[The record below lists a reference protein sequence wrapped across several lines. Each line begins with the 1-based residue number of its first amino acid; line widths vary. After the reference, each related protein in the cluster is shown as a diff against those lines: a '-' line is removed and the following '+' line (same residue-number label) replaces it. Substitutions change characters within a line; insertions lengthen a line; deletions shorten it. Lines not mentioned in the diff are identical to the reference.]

1 MSRRKRR
8 VYVHSGLQNA
18 ETDEPLAAGD
28 RVILTGCFAIV
39 TAVEGMAV
47 KAKKERGAVW

>member
-18 ETDEPLAAGD
+18 QTDEPLAAGA
-28 RVILTGCFAIV
+28 RVMVIIV
-39 TAVEGMAV
+39 RGMTV
-47 KAKKERGAVW
+47 KVRKERDAVW